1 MTPTLSALALGAVVG
16 LALGLVGGGGSILT
30 VPILIYALGENVH
43 LATGT
48 SLAIVGANALVA
60 AWDHARAGRVRL
72 SVALVFGGAGILG
85 ALGGAWLNH
94 LAPARLLLLGFA
106 VLMLAAAV
114 AMLRGCLSD
123 QPTSEAQQEPF
134 SPRVLLAGLAV
145 GILTGFFGVG
155 GGFLVVPALVLVL
168 GLPMREAVG
177 TSLVV
182 IAINAAAALAGHLRY
197 GGIDVTI
204 TLLFIAGGAGG
215 SLVGSRLSGRLDERR
230 LRQGFTGMVVLIALS
245 MLARTVLGPAV
256 PA

>member
-1 MTPTLSALALGAVVG
+1 MDHTLSALALGAVVG

-30 VPILIYALGENVH
+30 VPILIYALGENVR

-60 AWDHARAGRVRL
+60 AWDHAQAGRVRFP
-72 SVALVFGGAGILG
+72 VALVFGGVGILG

-106 VLMLAAAV
+106 MLMLAAAV
-114 AMLRGCLSD
+114 AMLRVRLAD
-123 QPTSEAQQEPF
+123 RQTSGATQAPF
-134 SPRVLLAGLAV
+134 SPRILLAGLAV
-145 GILTGFFGVG
+145 GVLTGFFGVG

-197 GGIDVTI
+197 GGIDGAI

-215 SLVGSRLSGRLDERR
+215 SLLGSRLSGRLDERR
-230 LRQGFTGMVVLIALS
+230 LRQGFAGMVMLIALY
-245 MLARTVLGPAV
+245 MLVRTFLGPAAV
-256 PA
+256 A

>member
-1 MTPTLSALALGAVVG
+1 VG

-114 AMLRGCLSD
+114 AMLRGRLSD

-155 GGFLVVPALVLVL
+155 GGFWSSRRWCWCWACPCARPWAPPSSSSPSTPRPPWL
-168 GLPMREAVG
+168 GTCA
-177 TSLVV
+177 T
-182 IAINAAAALAGHLRY
+182 AAS
-197 GGIDVTI
+197 T
-204 TLLFIAGGAGG
+204 
-215 SLVGSRLSGRLDERR
+215 
-230 LRQGFTGMVVLIALS
+230 
-245 MLARTVLGPAV
+245 
-256 PA
+256 